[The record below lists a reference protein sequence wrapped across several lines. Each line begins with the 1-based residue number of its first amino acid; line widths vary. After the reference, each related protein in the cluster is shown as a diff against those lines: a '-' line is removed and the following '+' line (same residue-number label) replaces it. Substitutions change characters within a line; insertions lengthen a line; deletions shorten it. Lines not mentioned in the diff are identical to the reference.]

1 MSPGARRP
9 GFKIQ
14 LQTYQ
19 LGSLISEPQSPS
31 WGGGWWGIIISQLVR
46 VVREMRQEK
55 ACDRV
60 LLVEGI
66 QPVLMKE
73 VKTLQIQ
80 DRALSLCLKKL
91 SSLYS

>member
-19 LGSLISEPQSPS
+19 LGSLVSRPQSPS

-46 VVREMRQEK
+46 VVREIRQEK
-55 ACDRV
+55 ACECV
-60 LLVEGI
+60 LLVERI
-66 QPVLMKE
+66 QPALMKE

-80 DRALSLCLKKL
+80 DQTELSAFA
-91 SSLYS
+91 